1 MNADYVESIIRNI
14 DKQSY
19 KCILVDGAWG
29 IGKSY
34 MVRKALEDMKDRTC
48 FISLFGMDDVQKIDH
63 EAFFQLALRTSR
75 GGKIA
80 NGAKGLAKAAGN
92 FCEEI
97 ANLNDALAKT
107 VSEREM
113 LAVASSKFKK
123 NRIIVIDDLERR
135 KAGLDLEELF
145 GVIEELKQSNYIKV
159 ILVANSNEIH
169 ESEKQT
175 FDKYKEKIIDRIF
188 EITEHSAS
196 IKWGVFGINGEF
208 IDTFLM
214 HHSAKNLRTL
224 QKAQNFYNDVKQYAE
239 SIHDEMF
246 MNEVRVICFAIVI
259 EDTDKLYYK
268 PLTEEET
275 KSEFDKTVRTLQNY
289 FQSRVKQYLHGIKS
303 SDALINELYS
313 YYKSKRPLTEEDL
326 EVQHKLFVEVGIK
339 PNFYKTDDE
348 IAEYLKSWKEKLANA
363 KTSYDLTM
371 TTNELD
377 TWWRVLNDDDSELL
391 DTYKSMLMTV
401 FEEEFSGEGAKR
413 VGSYDSQYFMNINQ
427 SISESYNEVLRKAR
441 ENLVDRYIEYLRRRI
456 DDKYSEEYA
465 GQLSI
470 WHFERARMSDV
481 LEGKLDEFLDR
492 KYFPLAPMNQY
503 KENSSYTLLAIL
515 FDARREQ
522 LLEKYE
528 ELKPTF
534 SKMDRYR
541 TEHYLEVIKTS
552 HR

>member
-1 MNADYVESIIRNI
+1 MNADYVENIIRNI

-34 MVRKALEDMKDRTC
+34 VVEKALEDKKDRTC
-48 FISLFGMDDVQKIDH
+48 MVSLFGMEDVQEIYH
-63 EAFFQLALRTSR
+63 EILYQLLLHTSN
-75 GGKIA
+75 GGKIVEFL
-80 NGAKGLAKAAGN
+80 KDSFRILGN
-92 FCEEI
+92 FDDRAKSVSTILESRFSEEDMVNSI
-97 ANLNDALAKT
+97 T
-107 VSEREM
+107 R
-113 LAVASSKFKK
+113 KFDEGH
-123 NRIIVIDDLERR
+123 IVVIDDLERC
-135 KAGLDLEELF
+135 KESIELRDFF
-145 GVIEELKQSNYIKV
+145 GVVEKLKSNNHIQVVLIANSEEITDKKDFEKYREKV
-159 ILVANSNEIH
+159 IDR
-169 ESEKQT
+169 T
-175 FDKYKEKIIDRIF
+175 FT
-188 EITEHSAS
+188 ITENSKSANWS
-196 IKWGVFGINGEF
+196 KLGIQGDFADELCKNHP
-208 IDTFLM
+208 I
-214 HHSAKNLRTL
+214 KNLRTL
-224 QKAQNFYNDVKQYAE
+224 QKAQDFYNDVKQYAK

-246 MNEVRVICFAIVI
+246 MNEVRLICFAIVI

-289 FQSRVKQYLHGIKS
+289 FESRVKQYLPGIKS

-313 YYKSKRPLTEEDL
+313 YYESKRPLTEEEL
-326 EVQHKLFVEVGIK
+326 KVQHKLFVEVGIK

-348 IAEYLKSWKEKLANA
+348 IAEYLKSWKEKLAVA

-371 TTNELD
+371 TANELD
-377 TWWRVLNDDDSELL
+377 TWWCVLNDDDSELL

-401 FEEEFSGEGAKR
+401 FAEEFSGEGVKR

-427 SISESYNEVLRKAR
+427 SISESYNEVLRTAR
-441 ENLVDRYIEYLRRRI
+441 EILVDRYIEYLRKRI
-456 DDKYSEEYA
+456 DDKCSEEYA

-470 WHFERARMSDV
+470 WHFERARMSDI
-481 LEGKLDEFLDR
+481 LEGKLDEFLNR

-515 FDARREQ
+515 FDTRKEQ
-522 LLEKYE
+522 LFEKYE

-541 TEHYLEVIKTS
+541 TEHYFEVMRTS

>member
-1 MNADYVESIIRNI
+1 MNADYVENIIRNI

-34 MVRKALEDMKDRTC
+34 VVEKALEDKKDRTC
-48 FISLFGMDDVQKIDH
+48 RVSLFGMEDVQQIYH
-63 EAFFQLALRTSR
+63 EILYQLLLHTSN
-75 GGKIA
+75 GGKIVEFL
-80 NGAKGLAKAAGN
+80 KDSFRILGN
-92 FCEEI
+92 FDDRAKSVSTILESHFSEEDMVNSI
-97 ANLNDALAKT
+97 T
-107 VSEREM
+107 R
-113 LAVASSKFKK
+113 KFDEGH
-123 NRIIVIDDLERR
+123 IVVIDDLERC
-135 KAGLDLEELF
+135 KESIELRDFF
-145 GVIEELKQSNYIKV
+145 GVVEKLKSNNHIQV
-159 ILVANSNEIH
+159 VLIANSEEITDKKDF
-169 ESEKQT
+169 EK
-175 FDKYKEKIIDRIF
+175 YREKVIDRIF
-188 EITEHSAS
+188 TITENSKSANWS
-196 IKWGVFGINGEF
+196 KLGIQGDFADELCKNHP
-208 IDTFLM
+208 I
-214 HHSAKNLRTL
+214 KNLRTL
-224 QKAQNFYNDVKQYAE
+224 QKAQDFYNDVKQYAK

-246 MNEVRVICFAIVI
+246 MNEVRLICFAIVI

-289 FQSRVKQYLHGIKS
+289 FESRVKQYLLGIKS

-313 YYKSKRPLTEEDL
+313 YYESKRPLTEEDL
-326 EVQHKLFVEVGIK
+326 KVQHKLFVEVGIK

-348 IAEYLKSWKEKLANA
+348 IAEYLKSWKEKLADA

-371 TTNELD
+371 TANELD
-377 TWWRVLNDDDSELL
+377 TWWCVLNDNDGELL

-401 FEEEFSGEGAKR
+401 FAEEFSGEGVKK
-413 VGSYDSQYFMNINQ
+413 VSSYDSQYFMNINQ
-427 SISESYNEVLRKAR
+427 SISESYNEVLRTAR
-441 ENLVDRYIEYLRRRI
+441 ENLADKYIEYLRKRI
-456 DDKYSEEYA
+456 DDKCSEEYA

-470 WHFERARMSDV
+470 WHFERARMSDI

-515 FDARREQ
+515 FDARKEQ
-522 LLEKYE
+522 LFEKYE

-541 TEHYLEVIKTS
+541 TEHYFEVMRTS

>member
-1 MNADYVESIIRNI
+1 MNADYVENIIRNI

-34 MVRKALEDMKDRTC
+34 VVEKALEDKKDRTC
-48 FISLFGMDDVQKIDH
+48 MVSLFGMEDVQQIYH
-63 EAFFQLALRTSR
+63 EILYQLLLHTSN
-75 GGKIA
+75 GGKIVEFL
-80 NGAKGLAKAAGN
+80 KDSFRILGN
-92 FCEEI
+92 FDDRAKSVSTILESHFSEEDMVNSI
-97 ANLNDALAKT
+97 T
-107 VSEREM
+107 R
-113 LAVASSKFKK
+113 KFDEGH
-123 NRIIVIDDLERR
+123 IVVIDDLERC
-135 KAGLDLEELF
+135 KESIELRDFF
-145 GVIEELKQSNYIKV
+145 GVVEKLKSNNHIQV
-159 ILVANSNEIH
+159 VLIANSEEITDKKDF
-169 ESEKQT
+169 EK
-175 FDKYKEKIIDRIF
+175 YREKVIDRIF
-188 EITEHSAS
+188 TITENSKSANWS
-196 IKWGVFGINGEF
+196 KLGIQGDFADELCKNHP
-208 IDTFLM
+208 I
-214 HHSAKNLRTL
+214 KNLRTL
-224 QKAQNFYNDVKQYAE
+224 QKAQDFYNDVKQYAK

-246 MNEVRVICFAIVI
+246 MNEVRLICFAIVI

-289 FQSRVKQYLHGIKS
+289 FESRVKQYLLGIKS

-313 YYKSKRPLTEEDL
+313 YYESKRPLTEEDL
-326 EVQHKLFVEVGIK
+326 KVQHKLFVEVGIK

-348 IAEYLKSWKEKLANA
+348 IAEYLKSWKEKLTDV

-371 TTNELD
+371 TANELD
-377 TWWRVLNDDDSELL
+377 TWWCVLNDDDGELL

-401 FEEEFSGEGAKR
+401 FAEEFSGEGVKR
-413 VGSYDSQYFMNINQ
+413 VSSYDSQYFMNINQ
-427 SISESYNEVLRKAR
+427 SISESYNEVLRTAR
-441 ENLVDRYIEYLRRRI
+441 ENLADKYIEYLRKRI
-456 DDKYSEEYA
+456 DDKCSEEYA

-470 WHFERARMSDV
+470 WHFERARMSDI

-515 FDARREQ
+515 FDARKEQ
-522 LLEKYE
+522 LFEKYE

-541 TEHYLEVIKTS
+541 TEHYFEVMRTS

>member
-1 MNADYVESIIRNI
+1 MNADYVENIIRNI

-34 MVRKALEDMKDRTC
+34 VVEKALEDKKDRTC
-48 FISLFGMDDVQKIDH
+48 MVSLFGMEDVQQIYH
-63 EAFFQLALRTSR
+63 EILYQLLLHTSN
-75 GGKIA
+75 GGKIVEFL
-80 NGAKGLAKAAGN
+80 KDSFRILGN
-92 FCEEI
+92 FDDRAKSVSTILESHFSEEDMVNSI
-97 ANLNDALAKT
+97 T
-107 VSEREM
+107 R
-113 LAVASSKFKK
+113 KFDEGH
-123 NRIIVIDDLERR
+123 IVVIDDLERC
-135 KAGLDLEELF
+135 KESIELRDFF
-145 GVIEELKQSNYIKV
+145 GVVEKLKSNNHIQVVLIANSEEITDKKDFEKYREKV
-159 ILVANSNEIH
+159 IDR
-169 ESEKQT
+169 T
-175 FDKYKEKIIDRIF
+175 FT
-188 EITEHSAS
+188 ITENSKSANWS
-196 IKWGVFGINGEF
+196 KLGIQGDFADELCKNHP
-208 IDTFLM
+208 I
-214 HHSAKNLRTL
+214 KNLRTL
-224 QKAQNFYNDVKQYAE
+224 QKAQDFYNDVKQYAK

-246 MNEVRVICFAIVI
+246 MNEVRLICFAIVI

-289 FQSRVKQYLHGIKS
+289 FESRVKQYLLGIKS

-313 YYKSKRPLTEEDL
+313 YYESKRPLTEEDL
-326 EVQHKLFVEVGIK
+326 KVQHKLFVEVGIK

-348 IAEYLKSWKEKLANA
+348 IAEYLKSLKEKLTDA

-371 TTNELD
+371 TANELD
-377 TWWRVLNDDDSELL
+377 TWWCVLNDDDGELL

-401 FEEEFSGEGAKR
+401 FAEEFSGEGVKR
-413 VGSYDSQYFMNINQ
+413 VSSYDSQYFMNINQ
-427 SISESYNEVLRKAR
+427 SISESYNEVLRTAR
-441 ENLVDRYIEYLRRRI
+441 ENLADKYIEYLRKRI
-456 DDKYSEEYA
+456 DDKCSEEYA

-470 WHFERARMSDV
+470 WHFERARMSDI

-515 FDARREQ
+515 FDARKEQ
-522 LLEKYE
+522 LFEKYE

-541 TEHYLEVIKTS
+541 TEHYFEVLRTS

>member
-1 MNADYVESIIRNI
+1 MNADYVENIIRNI

-34 MVRKALEDMKDRTC
+34 VVKKALEDKKDRTC
-48 FISLFGMDDVQKIDH
+48 MVSLFGMEDVQQIYH
-63 EAFFQLALRTSR
+63 EILYQLLLHTSN
-75 GGKIA
+75 GGKVVEFLKDSFRI
-80 NGAKGLAKAAGN
+80 LGN
-92 FCEEI
+92 FDDRAKSVSTILESHFSEEDMVNSI
-97 ANLNDALAKT
+97 T
-107 VSEREM
+107 R
-113 LAVASSKFKK
+113 KFDEGH
-123 NRIIVIDDLERR
+123 IVVIDDLERC
-135 KAGLDLEELF
+135 KESIELRDFF
-145 GVIEELKQSNYIKV
+145 GVVEKLKSNNHIQVVLIANSEEITDKKDFEKYREKV
-159 ILVANSNEIH
+159 IDR
-169 ESEKQT
+169 T
-175 FDKYKEKIIDRIF
+175 FT
-188 EITEHSAS
+188 ITENSKSANWS
-196 IKWGVFGINGEF
+196 KLGIQGDFADELCKNHP
-208 IDTFLM
+208 I
-214 HHSAKNLRTL
+214 KNLRTL
-224 QKAQNFYNDVKQYAE
+224 QKAQDFYNDVKQYAK

-246 MNEVRVICFAIVI
+246 MNEVRLICFAIVI

-289 FQSRVKQYLHGIKS
+289 FESRVKQYLPGIKS

-313 YYKSKRPLTEEDL
+313 YYESKRPLTEEEL
-326 EVQHKLFVEVGIK
+326 KVQHKLFVEVGIK

-348 IAEYLKSWKEKLANA
+348 IAEYLKSWKEKLAVA

-371 TTNELD
+371 TANELD
-377 TWWRVLNDDDSELL
+377 TWWCVLNDDDSELL

-401 FEEEFSGEGAKR
+401 FAEEFSGEGVKR

-427 SISESYNEVLRKAR
+427 SISESYNEVLRTAR
-441 ENLVDRYIEYLRRRI
+441 EILVDKYIEYLRKRI
-456 DDKYSEEYA
+456 DDKCSEEYA

-470 WHFERARMSDV
+470 WHFERARMSDI
-481 LEGKLDEFLDR
+481 LEGKLDEFLNR

-515 FDARREQ
+515 FDARKEQ
-522 LLEKYE
+522 LFEKYE

-541 TEHYLEVIKTS
+541 TEHYFEVMKTS

>member
-1 MNADYVESIIRNI
+1 MNADYVENIIRNI

-34 MVRKALEDMKDRTC
+34 VVEKALEDKKDRTC
-48 FISLFGMDDVQKIDH
+48 MVSLFGMEDVQEIYH
-63 EAFFQLALRTSR
+63 EILYQLLLHTSN
-75 GGKIA
+75 GGKIVEFL
-80 NGAKGLAKAAGN
+80 KDSFRILGN
-92 FCEEI
+92 FDDRAKSVSTILESRFSEEDMVNSI
-97 ANLNDALAKT
+97 T
-107 VSEREM
+107 R
-113 LAVASSKFKK
+113 KFDEGH
-123 NRIIVIDDLERR
+123 IVVIDDLERC
-135 KAGLDLEELF
+135 KESIELRDFF
-145 GVIEELKQSNYIKV
+145 GVVEKLKSNNHIQVVLIANSEEITDKKDFEKYREKV
-159 ILVANSNEIH
+159 IDR
-169 ESEKQT
+169 T
-175 FDKYKEKIIDRIF
+175 FT
-188 EITEHSAS
+188 ITENSKSANWS
-196 IKWGVFGINGEF
+196 KLGIQGDFADELCKNHP
-208 IDTFLM
+208 I
-214 HHSAKNLRTL
+214 KNLRTL
-224 QKAQNFYNDVKQYAE
+224 QKAQDFYNDVKQYAK

-246 MNEVRVICFAIVI
+246 MNEVRLICFAIVI

-289 FQSRVKQYLHGIKS
+289 FESRVKQYLPGIKS

-313 YYKSKRPLTEEDL
+313 YYESKRPLTEEEL
-326 EVQHKLFVEVGIK
+326 KVQHKLFVEVGIK

-348 IAEYLKSWKEKLANA
+348 IAEYLKSWKEKLAVA

-371 TTNELD
+371 TANELD
-377 TWWRVLNDDDSELL
+377 TWWCVLNDDDSELL

-401 FEEEFSGEGAKR
+401 FAEEFSGEGVKR

-427 SISESYNEVLRKAR
+427 SISESYNEVLRTAR
-441 ENLVDRYIEYLRRRI
+441 EILVDKYIEYLRKRI
-456 DDKYSEEYA
+456 DDKCSEEYA

-470 WHFERARMSDV
+470 WHFERARMSDI
-481 LEGKLDEFLDR
+481 LEGKLDEFLNR

-515 FDARREQ
+515 FDTRKEQ
-522 LLEKYE
+522 LFEKYE

-541 TEHYLEVIKTS
+541 TEHYFEVMRTS

>member
-1 MNADYVESIIRNI
+1 MNADYVENIIRNI

-34 MVRKALEDMKDRTC
+34 VVEKALEDKKDRTC
-48 FISLFGMDDVQKIDH
+48 MVSLFGMEDVQQIYH
-63 EAFFQLALRTSR
+63 EILYQLLLHTSN
-75 GGKIA
+75 GGKILEFL
-80 NGAKGLAKAAGN
+80 KDSFRILGN
-92 FCEEI
+92 FDDRAKNVSTILESHFSEEDMVNSI
-97 ANLNDALAKT
+97 T
-107 VSEREM
+107 R
-113 LAVASSKFKK
+113 KFDEGH
-123 NRIIVIDDLERR
+123 IVVIDDLERC
-135 KAGLDLEELF
+135 KESIELRDFF
-145 GVIEELKQSNYIKV
+145 GVVEKLKSNNHIQVVLIANSEEITDKKDFEKYREKV
-159 ILVANSNEIH
+159 IDR
-169 ESEKQT
+169 T
-175 FDKYKEKIIDRIF
+175 FT
-188 EITEHSAS
+188 ITENSKSANWS
-196 IKWGVFGINGEF
+196 KLGIQGDFADELCKNHP
-208 IDTFLM
+208 I
-214 HHSAKNLRTL
+214 KNLRTL
-224 QKAQNFYNDVKQYAE
+224 QKAQDFYNDVKQYAK

-246 MNEVRVICFAIVI
+246 MNEVRLICFAIVI

-289 FQSRVKQYLHGIKS
+289 FESRVKQYLLGIKS

-326 EVQHKLFVEVGIK
+326 EVQYKLFVEVGIK

-371 TTNELD
+371 TANELD
-377 TWWRVLNDDDSELL
+377 TWWCVLNDDDSELL
-391 DTYKSMLMTV
+391 DIYKSMLMTV
-401 FEEEFSGEGAKR
+401 FAEEFSGEGVKR

-427 SISESYNEVLRKAR
+427 SISESYNEVLRTAR
-441 ENLVDRYIEYLRRRI
+441 ENLVDRYIEYLRKRI

-470 WHFERARMSDV
+470 WHFEKARMSDV

-515 FDARREQ
+515 FDARKEQ
-522 LLEKYE
+522 LFEKYE

-541 TEHYLEVIKTS
+541 TEHYFEVMRTS

>member
-1 MNADYVESIIRNI
+1 MNADYVENIIRNI

-34 MVRKALEDMKDRTC
+34 VVEKALEDKKDRTC
-48 FISLFGMDDVQKIDH
+48 MVSLFGMEDVQQIYH
-63 EAFFQLALRTSR
+63 EILYQLLLHTSN
-75 GGKIA
+75 GGKILEFL
-80 NGAKGLAKAAGN
+80 KDSFRILGN
-92 FCEEI
+92 FDDRAKNVSTILESHFSEEDMVNSI
-97 ANLNDALAKT
+97 T
-107 VSEREM
+107 R
-113 LAVASSKFKK
+113 KFDEGH
-123 NRIIVIDDLERR
+123 IVVIDDLERC
-135 KAGLDLEELF
+135 KESIELRDFF
-145 GVIEELKQSNYIKV
+145 GVVEKLKSNNHIQVVLIANSEEITDKKDFEKYREKV
-159 ILVANSNEIH
+159 IDR
-169 ESEKQT
+169 T
-175 FDKYKEKIIDRIF
+175 FT
-188 EITEHSAS
+188 ITENSKSANWS
-196 IKWGVFGINGEF
+196 KLGIQGDFADELCKNHP
-208 IDTFLM
+208 I
-214 HHSAKNLRTL
+214 KNLRTL
-224 QKAQNFYNDVKQYAE
+224 QKAQDFYNDVKQYAK

-246 MNEVRVICFAIVI
+246 MNEVRLICFAIVI

-289 FQSRVKQYLHGIKS
+289 FESRVKQYLHGIKS

-326 EVQHKLFVEVGIK
+326 EVQYKLFVEVGIK

-371 TTNELD
+371 TANELD
-377 TWWRVLNDDDSELL
+377 TWWCVLNDDDSELL
-391 DTYKSMLMTV
+391 DIYKSMLMTV
-401 FEEEFSGEGAKR
+401 FAEEFSGEGVKR

-427 SISESYNEVLRKAR
+427 SISESYNEVLRTAR
-441 ENLVDRYIEYLRRRI
+441 ENLVDRYIEYLRKRI

-470 WHFERARMSDV
+470 WHFEKARMSDV

-515 FDARREQ
+515 FDARKEQ
-522 LLEKYE
+522 LFEKYE

-541 TEHYLEVIKTS
+541 TEHYFEVMRTS

>member
-1 MNADYVESIIRNI
+1 MNADYVENIIRNI

-34 MVRKALEDMKDRTC
+34 VVEKALEDKKDRTC
-48 FISLFGMDDVQKIDH
+48 MVSLFGMEDVQQIYH
-63 EAFFQLALRTSR
+63 EILYQLLLHTSN
-75 GGKIA
+75 GGKIVEFL
-80 NGAKGLAKAAGN
+80 KDSFRILGN
-92 FCEEI
+92 FDDRAKSVSTILESHFSEEDMVNSI
-97 ANLNDALAKT
+97 T
-107 VSEREM
+107 R
-113 LAVASSKFKK
+113 KFDEGH
-123 NRIIVIDDLERR
+123 IVVIDDLERR
-135 KAGLDLEELF
+135 KESIELRDFF
-145 GVIEELKQSNYIKV
+145 GVVEKLKSNNHIQVVLIANSEEITDKKDFEKYREKV
-159 ILVANSNEIH
+159 IDR
-169 ESEKQT
+169 T
-175 FDKYKEKIIDRIF
+175 FT
-188 EITEHSAS
+188 ITENSKSANWS
-196 IKWGVFGINGEF
+196 KLGIQGDFADELCKNHP
-208 IDTFLM
+208 I
-214 HHSAKNLRTL
+214 KNLRTL
-224 QKAQNFYNDVKQYAE
+224 QKAQDFYNDVKQYAK

-246 MNEVRVICFAIVI
+246 MNEVRLICFAIVI

-275 KSEFDKTVRTLQNY
+275 KSEFEKTVRTLQNY
-289 FQSRVKQYLHGIKS
+289 FESRVKQYLPGIKS

-313 YYKSKRPLTEEDL
+313 YYESKRPLTEEEL
-326 EVQHKLFVEVGIK
+326 KVQHKLFVEVGIK

-348 IAEYLKSWKEKLANA
+348 IAEYLKSWKEKLAVA

-371 TTNELD
+371 TANELD
-377 TWWRVLNDDDSELL
+377 TWWCVLNDDDSELL

-401 FEEEFSGEGAKR
+401 FAEEFSGEGVKR

-427 SISESYNEVLRKAR
+427 SISESYNEVLRTAR
-441 ENLVDRYIEYLRRRI
+441 EILVDKYIEYLRKRI
-456 DDKYSEEYA
+456 DDKCSEEYA

-470 WHFERARMSDV
+470 WHFERARMSDI
-481 LEGKLDEFLDR
+481 LEGKLDEFLNR

-515 FDARREQ
+515 FDARKEQ
-522 LLEKYE
+522 LFEKYE

-541 TEHYLEVIKTS
+541 TEHYFEVMRTS

>member
-1 MNADYVESIIRNI
+1 MNADYVENIIRNI
-14 DKQSY
+14 ENQSY
-19 KCILVDGAWG
+19 RCILIDGVWG

-34 MVRKALEDMKDRTC
+34 VVEKALEDKKDRTC
-48 FISLFGMDDVQKIDH
+48 MVSLFGMDNVQQIYH
-63 EAFFQLALRTSR
+63 EILYQLLLHTSN
-75 GGKIA
+75 GGKVVEFLKDSFRI
-80 NGAKGLAKAAGN
+80 LGN
-92 FCEEI
+92 FDDRAKSVSTILESHFSEEDMVNSI
-97 ANLNDALAKT
+97 T
-107 VSEREM
+107 R
-113 LAVASSKFKK
+113 KFDEGH
-123 NRIIVIDDLERR
+123 IVVIDDLERC
-135 KAGLDLEELF
+135 KESIELRDFF
-145 GVIEELKQSNYIKV
+145 GVVEKLKSNNHIQV
-159 ILVANSNEIH
+159 VLIANSE
-169 ESEKQT
+169 EVTDKKDFE
-175 FDKYKEKIIDRIF
+175 KYKEKVIDRTF
-188 EITEHSAS
+188 TITENSRSANWS
-196 IKWGVFGINGEF
+196 KLGIQGDFADELCKKHP
-208 IDTFLM
+208 I
-214 HHSAKNLRTL
+214 KNLRTL

-246 MNEVRVICFAIVI
+246 MNEVRLICFAIVI

-289 FQSRVKQYLHGIKS
+289 FESRVKQYLHGIKS

-326 EVQHKLFVEVGIK
+326 EVQYKLFVEVGIK

-371 TTNELD
+371 TANELD

-401 FEEEFSGEGAKR
+401 FAEEFSGEGVKR

-427 SISESYNEVLRKAR
+427 GISESYNEVLRTAR
-441 ENLVDRYIEYLRRRI
+441 ENLVDRYIEYLRKRI

-503 KENSSYTLLAIL
+503 KENSSYTLLAVL
-515 FDARREQ
+515 FDARKEQ

>member
-1 MNADYVESIIRNI
+1 MNADYVEKIIRNI

-34 MVRKALEDMKDRTC
+34 VVEKALEDKKDRTC
-48 FISLFGMDDVQKIDH
+48 MVSLFGMEDVQQIYH
-63 EAFFQLALRTSR
+63 EILYQLLLHTSN
-75 GGKIA
+75 GGKIVEFL
-80 NGAKGLAKAAGN
+80 KDSFRILGN
-92 FCEEI
+92 FDDRAKSVSTILESHFSEEDMVNSI
-97 ANLNDALAKT
+97 T
-107 VSEREM
+107 R
-113 LAVASSKFKK
+113 KFDEGH
-123 NRIIVIDDLERR
+123 IVVIDDLERC
-135 KAGLDLEELF
+135 KESIELRDFF
-145 GVIEELKQSNYIKV
+145 GVVEKLKSNNHIQVVLIANSEEITDKKDFEKYREKV
-159 ILVANSNEIH
+159 IDR
-169 ESEKQT
+169 T
-175 FDKYKEKIIDRIF
+175 FT
-188 EITEHSAS
+188 ITENSKSANWS
-196 IKWGVFGINGEF
+196 KLGIQGDFADELCKNHP
-208 IDTFLM
+208 I
-214 HHSAKNLRTL
+214 KNLRTL
-224 QKAQNFYNDVKQYAE
+224 QKAQDFYNDVKQYAK

-246 MNEVRVICFAIVI
+246 MNEVRLICFAIVI

-289 FQSRVKQYLHGIKS
+289 FESRVKQYLLGIKS

-313 YYKSKRPLTEEDL
+313 YYESKRPLTEEDL
-326 EVQHKLFVEVGIK
+326 KVQHKLFVEVGIK

-348 IAEYLKSWKEKLANA
+348 IAEYLKSWKEKLTDA

-371 TTNELD
+371 TANELD
-377 TWWRVLNDDDSELL
+377 TWWCVLNDDDGELL

-401 FEEEFSGEGAKR
+401 FAEEFSGEGVKR
-413 VGSYDSQYFMNINQ
+413 VSSYDSQYFMNINQ
-427 SISESYNEVLRKAR
+427 SISESYNEVLRTAR
-441 ENLVDRYIEYLRRRI
+441 ENLADKYIEYLRKRI
-456 DDKYSEEYA
+456 DDKCSEEYA

-470 WHFERARMSDV
+470 WHFERARMSDI

-515 FDARREQ
+515 FDARKEQ
-522 LLEKYE
+522 LFEKYE

-541 TEHYLEVIKTS
+541 TEHYFEVLRTS

>member
-1 MNADYVESIIRNI
+1 MNADYVENIIRNI

-34 MVRKALEDMKDRTC
+34 VVEKALEDKKDRTC
-48 FISLFGMDDVQKIDH
+48 MVSLFGMDNVQQIYH
-63 EAFFQLALRTSR
+63 EILYQLLLHTSN
-75 GGKIA
+75 GGKIVEFL
-80 NGAKGLAKAAGN
+80 KDSFRILGN
-92 FCEEI
+92 FDDRAKNVSAILESHFSEEDMVNSITRKFDEGHIVVIDVLERCKESIELRDFFGVVEKLKSNNHIQVVLI
-97 ANLNDALAKT
+97 AN
-107 VSEREM
+107 SEE
-113 LAVASSKFKK
+113 VTDKK
-123 NRIIVIDDLERR
+123 DFE
-135 KAGLDLEELF
+135 
-145 GVIEELKQSNYIKV
+145 
-159 ILVANSNEIH
+159 
-169 ESEKQT
+169 
-175 FDKYKEKIIDRIF
+175 KYKEKVIDRTF
-188 EITEHSAS
+188 TITENSRS
-196 IKWGVFGINGEF
+196 VNWSKLGIQGNFADE
-208 IDTFLM
+208 ICKK
-214 HHSAKNLRTL
+214 HPIKNLRTL

-246 MNEVRVICFAIVI
+246 MNEVRLICFAIVI

-289 FQSRVKQYLHGIKS
+289 FESRVKQYLHGIKS

-326 EVQHKLFVEVGIK
+326 EVQYKLFVEVGIK

-371 TTNELD
+371 TANELD
-377 TWWRVLNDDDSELL
+377 TWWCVLNDDDSELL
-391 DTYKSMLMTV
+391 DIYKSMLMTV
-401 FEEEFSGEGAKR
+401 FAEEFSGEGVKR

-427 SISESYNEVLRKAR
+427 SISESYNEVLRTAR
-441 ENLVDRYIEYLRRRI
+441 ENLVDRYIEYLRKRI

-470 WHFERARMSDV
+470 WHFEKARMSDV

-503 KENSSYTLLAIL
+503 KENNSYTLLAIL
-515 FDARREQ
+515 FDARKEQ

-541 TEHYLEVIKTS
+541 TEHYFEVMRTS

>member
-1 MNADYVESIIRNI
+1 MNADYVENIIRNI

-34 MVRKALEDMKDRTC
+34 VVEKALEDKKDRTC
-48 FISLFGMDDVQKIDH
+48 MVSLFGMEDVQQIYH
-63 EAFFQLALRTSR
+63 EILYQLLLHTSN
-75 GGKIA
+75 GGKIVEFL
-80 NGAKGLAKAAGN
+80 KDSFRILGN
-92 FCEEI
+92 FDDRAKSVSTILESHFSEEDMVNSI
-97 ANLNDALAKT
+97 T
-107 VSEREM
+107 R
-113 LAVASSKFKK
+113 KFDEGH
-123 NRIIVIDDLERR
+123 IVVIDDLERC
-135 KAGLDLEELF
+135 KESIELRDFF
-145 GVIEELKQSNYIKV
+145 GVVEKLKSNNHIQVVLIANSEEIIDKKDFEKYREKV
-159 ILVANSNEIH
+159 IDR
-169 ESEKQT
+169 T
-175 FDKYKEKIIDRIF
+175 FT
-188 EITEHSAS
+188 ITENSKSANWS
-196 IKWGVFGINGEF
+196 KLGIQGDFADELCKNHP
-208 IDTFLM
+208 I
-214 HHSAKNLRTL
+214 KNLRTL
-224 QKAQNFYNDVKQYAE
+224 QKAQDFYNDVKQYAK

-246 MNEVRVICFAIVI
+246 MNEVRLICFAIVI

-268 PLTEEET
+268 PLTEEEA

-289 FQSRVKQYLHGIKS
+289 FESRVKQYLPGIKS

-313 YYKSKRPLTEEDL
+313 YYESKRPLTEEEL
-326 EVQHKLFVEVGIK
+326 KVQHKLFVEVGIK

-348 IAEYLKSWKEKLANA
+348 IAEYLKSWKEKLAVA

-371 TTNELD
+371 TANELD
-377 TWWRVLNDDDSELL
+377 TWWCVLNDDDSELL

-401 FEEEFSGEGAKR
+401 FAEEFSGEGVKR

-427 SISESYNEVLRKAR
+427 SISESYNEVLRTAR
-441 ENLVDRYIEYLRRRI
+441 EILIDKYIECLRKRI
-456 DDKYSEEYA
+456 DDKCSEDYA

-470 WHFERARMSDV
+470 WHFERARMSDI

-515 FDARREQ
+515 FDARKEQ
-522 LLEKYE
+522 LFEKYE

-541 TEHYLEVIKTS
+541 TEHYFEVMRTS

>member
-1 MNADYVESIIRNI
+1 MNANYVENIIRNI

-34 MVRKALEDMKDRTC
+34 VVKKALEDKKDRTC
-48 FISLFGMDDVQKIDH
+48 MVSLFGMEDVQQIYH
-63 EAFFQLALRTSR
+63 EILYQLLLHTSN
-75 GGKIA
+75 GGKVVEFLKDSFRI
-80 NGAKGLAKAAGN
+80 LGN
-92 FCEEI
+92 FDDRAKSVSTILESHFSEEDMVNSI
-97 ANLNDALAKT
+97 T
-107 VSEREM
+107 R
-113 LAVASSKFKK
+113 KFDEGH
-123 NRIIVIDDLERR
+123 IVVIDDLERC
-135 KAGLDLEELF
+135 KESIELRDFF
-145 GVIEELKQSNYIKV
+145 GVVEKLKSNNHIQVVLIANSEEITDKKDFEKYREKV
-159 ILVANSNEIH
+159 IDR
-169 ESEKQT
+169 T
-175 FDKYKEKIIDRIF
+175 FT
-188 EITEHSAS
+188 ITENSKSANWS
-196 IKWGVFGINGEF
+196 KLGIQGDFADELCKNHP
-208 IDTFLM
+208 I
-214 HHSAKNLRTL
+214 KNLRTL
-224 QKAQNFYNDVKQYAE
+224 QKAQDFYNDVKQYAK

-246 MNEVRVICFAIVI
+246 MNEVRLICFAIVI

-289 FQSRVKQYLHGIKS
+289 FESRVKQYLPGIKS

-313 YYKSKRPLTEEDL
+313 YYESKRPLTEEEL
-326 EVQHKLFVEVGIK
+326 KVQHKLFVEVGIK

-348 IAEYLKSWKEKLANA
+348 IAEYLKSWKEKLAVA

-371 TTNELD
+371 TANELD
-377 TWWRVLNDDDSELL
+377 TWWCVLNDDDSELL

-401 FEEEFSGEGAKR
+401 FAEEFSGEGVKR

-427 SISESYNEVLRKAR
+427 SISESYNEVLRTAR
-441 ENLVDRYIEYLRRRI
+441 EILVDKYIEYLRKRI
-456 DDKYSEEYA
+456 DDKCSEEYA

-470 WHFERARMSDV
+470 WHFERARMSDI
-481 LEGKLDEFLDR
+481 LEGKLDEFLNR

-515 FDARREQ
+515 FDARKEQ
-522 LLEKYE
+522 LFEKYE

-541 TEHYLEVIKTS
+541 TEHYFEVMKTS

>member
-1 MNADYVESIIRNI
+1 MNADYVENIIRNI

-34 MVRKALEDMKDRTC
+34 VVEKALEDKKDRTC
-48 FISLFGMDDVQKIDH
+48 MVSLFGMEDVQQIYH
-63 EAFFQLALRTSR
+63 EILYQLLLHTSN
-75 GGKIA
+75 GGKIVEFL
-80 NGAKGLAKAAGN
+80 KDSFRILGN
-92 FCEEI
+92 FDDRAKSVSTILESHFSEEDMVNSI
-97 ANLNDALAKT
+97 T
-107 VSEREM
+107 R
-113 LAVASSKFKK
+113 KFDEGH
-123 NRIIVIDDLERR
+123 IVVIDDLERC
-135 KAGLDLEELF
+135 KESIELRDFF
-145 GVIEELKQSNYIKV
+145 GVVEKLKSNNHIQVVLIANSEEITDKKDFEKYREKV
-159 ILVANSNEIH
+159 IDR
-169 ESEKQT
+169 T
-175 FDKYKEKIIDRIF
+175 FT
-188 EITEHSAS
+188 ITENSKSANWS
-196 IKWGVFGINGEF
+196 KLGIQGDFADELCKNHP
-208 IDTFLM
+208 I
-214 HHSAKNLRTL
+214 KNLRTL
-224 QKAQNFYNDVKQYAE
+224 QKAQDFYNDVKQYAK

-246 MNEVRVICFAIVI
+246 MNEVRLICFAIVI

-289 FQSRVKQYLHGIKS
+289 FESRVKQYLLGIKS

-313 YYKSKRPLTEEDL
+313 YYESKRPLTEENL
-326 EVQHKLFVEVGIK
+326 KVQHKLFVEVGIK

-348 IAEYLKSWKEKLANA
+348 IGEYLKSWKEKLTDA

-371 TTNELD
+371 TANELD
-377 TWWRVLNDDDSELL
+377 TWWCVLNDDDGELL

-401 FEEEFSGEGAKR
+401 FAEEFSGEGVKR
-413 VGSYDSQYFMNINQ
+413 VSSYDSQYFMNINQ
-427 SISESYNEVLRKAR
+427 SISESYNEVLRTAR
-441 ENLVDRYIEYLRRRI
+441 ENLADKYIEYLRKRI
-456 DDKYSEEYA
+456 DDKCSEEYA

-470 WHFERARMSDV
+470 WHFERARMSDI

-515 FDARREQ
+515 FDARKEQ
-522 LLEKYE
+522 LFEKYE

-541 TEHYLEVIKTS
+541 TEHYFEVMRTS

>member
-1 MNADYVESIIRNI
+1 MNADYVENIIRNI

-34 MVRKALEDMKDRTC
+34 VVEKALEDKKDRTC
-48 FISLFGMDDVQKIDH
+48 MVSLFGMEDVQQIYH
-63 EAFFQLALRTSR
+63 EILYQLLLHTSN
-75 GGKIA
+75 GGKIVEFL
-80 NGAKGLAKAAGN
+80 KDSFRILGN
-92 FCEEI
+92 FDDRAKSVSTILESHFSEEDMVNSI
-97 ANLNDALAKT
+97 T
-107 VSEREM
+107 R
-113 LAVASSKFKK
+113 KFDEGH
-123 NRIIVIDDLERR
+123 IVVIDDLERC
-135 KAGLDLEELF
+135 KESIELRDFF
-145 GVIEELKQSNYIKV
+145 GVVEKLKSNNHIQVVLIANSEEITDKKDFEKYREKV
-159 ILVANSNEIH
+159 IDR
-169 ESEKQT
+169 T
-175 FDKYKEKIIDRIF
+175 FT
-188 EITEHSAS
+188 ITENSKSANWS
-196 IKWGVFGINGEF
+196 KLGIQGDFADELCKNHP
-208 IDTFLM
+208 I
-214 HHSAKNLRTL
+214 KNLRTL
-224 QKAQNFYNDVKQYAE
+224 QKAQDFYNDVKQYAK

-246 MNEVRVICFAIVI
+246 MNEVRLICFAIVI

-275 KSEFDKTVRTLQNY
+275 KSEFEKTVRTLQNY
-289 FQSRVKQYLHGIKS
+289 FESRVKQYLPGIKS

-313 YYKSKRPLTEEDL
+313 YYESKRPLTEEEL
-326 EVQHKLFVEVGIK
+326 KVQHKLFVEVGIK

-348 IAEYLKSWKEKLANA
+348 IAEYLKSWKEKLAVA

-371 TTNELD
+371 TANELD
-377 TWWRVLNDDDSELL
+377 TWWCVLNDDDSELL

-401 FEEEFSGEGAKR
+401 FAEEFSGEGVKR

-427 SISESYNEVLRKAR
+427 SISESYNEVLRTAR
-441 ENLVDRYIEYLRRRI
+441 EILVDKYIEYLRKRI
-456 DDKYSEEYA
+456 DDKCSEEYA

-470 WHFERARMSDV
+470 WHFERARMSDI
-481 LEGKLDEFLDR
+481 LEGKLDEFLNR

-515 FDARREQ
+515 FDARKEQ
-522 LLEKYE
+522 LFEKYE

-541 TEHYLEVIKTS
+541 TEHYFEVMRTS